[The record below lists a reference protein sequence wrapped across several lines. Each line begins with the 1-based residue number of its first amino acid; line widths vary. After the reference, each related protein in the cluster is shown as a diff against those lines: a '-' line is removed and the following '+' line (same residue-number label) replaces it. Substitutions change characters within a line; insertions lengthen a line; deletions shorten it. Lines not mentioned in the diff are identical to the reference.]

1 MSEGAGHGGRLSVAQ
16 KAIYGLGDHTINFAL
31 ASLAFVY
38 PFFLTDV
45 ARLPTQWAALV
56 LLAGRAVDA
65 FSDPLMGRISDG
77 VRWRAGRRRPWLLL
91 GMLPFGAAFAA
102 LWWNAGPSFAYYA
115 SVYVLFALSS
125 TVVAV
130 PYLALI
136 PEMAAS
142 YDERTSL
149 NAWRG
154 AWAILGA
161 LLAVAAL
168 RPLAQALG
176 GGESPD
182 NPAGYQQA
190 GLLAGLFIAVFW
202 PLIYRT
208 TFERPGLRRPPAQ
221 RFFRSLQSLAA
232 QANYR
237 RLVALYL
244 LGRIAIDL
252 AAAMF
257 LYYFTWWLGRPE
269 DFELTLGLFLLS
281 VAASMPLWNAAARRV
296 EKRSIFL
303 MGAASWIASQGF
315 LFLAQPEWPRAAILA
330 GALIGGVGYAAADM
344 IPWSMLGE
352 VVDEDELRSGERREG
367 IYFGLFTFLRK
378 LGGSAAAA
386 LALLLLGLSG
396 YEAGADSQSE
406 FTRQTIR
413 VLTAVLPALF
423 VLLAA
428 LAARRYGLSRA
439 RHAQIVREVAER
451 AERLSR

>member
-1 MSEGAGHGGRLSVAQ
+1 MSAGGAKHGGLSAAQ

-45 ARLPTQWAALV
+45 AKLPTQWAALV
-56 LLAGRAVDA
+56 VLAGRAVDA
-65 FSDPLMGRISDG
+65 FSDPLMGRISDA

-115 SVYVLFALSS
+115 SVYVFFALAS

-176 GGESPD
+176 GEGTD

-190 GLLAGLFIAVFW
+190 GLLAGCFIAIFW
-202 PLIYRT
+202 PLIHRA
-208 TFERPGLRRPPAQ
+208 TFERPGRRWPPAQ

-269 DFELTLGLFLLS
+269 DFEPTLGLFLLA

-303 MGAASWIASQGF
+303 MGAASWIASQSF
-315 LFLAQPEWPRAAILA
+315 LFLAQPDWPRAAILA

-352 VVDEDELRSGERREG
+352 VVDEDELQSGERREG

-396 YEAGADSQSE
+396 YQAGADSQSE

-439 RHAQIVREVAER
+439 RHEQIVREVAARE
-451 AERLSR
+451 AASR